1 MAQYGEGVYGEGV
14 YGVGGEA
21 SYGTGDYGT
30 DEYGHPI
37 PIPITKTWIPAD
49 ASTDASVVDDDEI
62 HLDAEPFNKANK
74 WRPSAGENFLQVGI
88 EGRAVVEGTLSKY
101 VGLSS
106 NVAATAVVYADLAA
120 TAVKEVAT
128 SNTIIGI
135 LLDALPSSIS
145 FESTKAAFMLR
156 PEQTQESASHSKL
169 SYEPDGKPSRASSA
183 MVKALVY
190 SDGHN
195 HAITSGSTKAA
206 VNITGVRQTFQA
218 HAKESVVSAL
228 NTRNIQTHT
237 KAAIDSVLLLPDL
250 RFTSSGHLKASSR
263 GVSLYSNSSEH
274 IKIINSPVR
283 LYEWYVLQ
291 DTPVAYWKLDDHPSS
306 EVILDSSGNG
316 HHGQV
321 VRYSDFVGNYTTV
334 SGTRTVRIPDI
345 SSIDNDL
352 VDRSGESEVLG
363 MPSIL
368 NGYPSSAGSD
378 AAGLDRETYIPSMEV
393 YPDPE
398 DIDSTDVDWMFPESY
413 TYEGWVYL
421 KGDPLSE
428 YDAFSGKTSIIQT
441 PFTSLSYVVFS
452 YVRVL
457 GDVTQFNTVFYL
469 RLKYRDPYKQY
480 NKDIIVANYTG
491 SALNGTYPTQYF
503 SDVKSHLDQ
512 PIHIALTHNGIGDAG
527 TVTRIYYNGE
537 IFWEDIYVKDVE
549 EPLPSEL
556 LPLPV
561 EPTTQPTDPA
571 QHEKFLPP
579 RELDYRYPKFVVG
592 PSNGDYTNR
601 TGDGDIFWTDDG
613 TSIVHHGWDRKNYLD
628 SSSDAWWTNP
638 LSSFVYDAVSPGGY
652 WDKNITVAH
661 VAYYDKELSY
671 KDVWDHYAAGT
682 GNWDDLAHRHASQ
695 EHIKMLPFEDPN
707 EVVSNVHEKMPILVS
722 PDRRNSIEYSKTSVL
737 LRPEKIQ
744 TSAANAVIA
753 LTNNDQSSN
762 HQEHLK
768 LVSSSYEDTRSS
780 QAHGKFLFTVDP
792 SRITYQEHAKT
803 SVSGHIKQLTQSH
816 IKIGS
821 YSGDGWYDGAAH
833 TKTTILKQE
842 QGVTSSSYA
851 KVSVN
856 LIAENKIVF
865 ATHSKLLF
873 TDTEINKIASSV
885 VSHAAIAFK
894 AYNVTVHEQ
903 IKIAKL
909 GQTYGENSAE
919 HVKASTSAPGNRMNF
934 QEHAKVSN
942 AGPLPLKISAS
953 STIITLTNVSGY
965 SVGNARLV
973 SAVNGVSVTAIGRA
987 HTKTTTFS
995 VVFGR
1000 TSSAHYKALADI
1012 ESRELTGAAHLKY
1025 ATPAPDSLGRR
1036 RRGWGLLL

>member
-49 ASTDASVVDDDEI
+49 ASTDASVLDDDKI

-74 WRPSAGENFLQVGI
+74 WRPSAGENFLQVSI
-88 EGRAVVEGTLSKY
+88 EGRAIVEGTLSKY
-101 VGLSS
+101 VGLSA
-106 NVAATAVVYADLAA
+106 NVAATAVVYADLSA

-128 SNTIIGI
+128 SNTIVGI

-156 PEQTQESASHSKL
+156 PEQTHESASHSKL
-169 SYEPDGKPSRASSA
+169 SYKPDGKPSRASSA
-183 MVKALVY
+183 MIKALVY

-195 HAITSGSTKAA
+195 QSVSSEITKAA
-206 VNITGVRQTFQA
+206 VNIPGARQTF
-218 HAKESVVSAL
+218 HMHTKESVVSL
-228 NTRNIQTHT
+228 ISHQNVHTHT
-237 KAAIDSVLLLPDL
+237 KAAIDNVLLLPDL
-250 RFTSSGHLKASSR
+250 RFISSAHLKASES

-274 IKIINSPVR
+274 IKVINSPVR

-398 DIDSTDVDWMFPESY
+398 DIDSTDVEWMYPESY

-421 KGDPLSE
+421 KSDPLSE

-601 TGDGDIFWTDDG
+601 TGDGDIFWTDGG
-613 TSIVHHGWDRKNYLD
+613 TSVVHHGWDRKNYLD

-707 EVVSNVHEKMPILVS
+707 EVVFSAHEKMPILES
-722 PDRRNSIEYSKTSVL
+722 PSRRNSIEYSKTSVL
-737 LRPEKIQ
+737 LRPEELQ
-744 TSAANAVIA
+744 TSVANAVIA

-792 SRITYQEHAKT
+792 DRITYQEHSKT
-803 SVSGHIKQLTQSH
+803 SISGHIKQLFQAH
-816 IKIGS
+816 LKIGS
-821 YSGDGWYDGAAH
+821 YTDDGWYDSAAH
-833 TKTTILKQE
+833 TKHPILLQE
-842 QGVTSSSYA
+842 HGNTSSSYIKA
-851 KVSVN
+851 SIN
-856 LIAENKIVF
+856 LKAEDILIG
-865 ATHSKLLF
+865 AAHSKF
-873 TDTEINKIASSV
+873 IYNDTSINELASSV
-885 VSHAAIAFK
+885 VSRVAIKFQAF
-894 AYNVTVHEQ
+894 NTNIHEQ

-909 GQTYGENSAE
+909 DQALGHNIQE
-919 HVKASTSAPGNRMNF
+919 HVKSSVNAPGRRMNL
-934 QEHAKVSN
+934 QEHAKISD
-942 AGPLPLKISAS
+942 AAPLPLLNATS
-953 STIITLTNVSGY
+953 SIIITLTNARNRSVS
-965 SVGNARLV
+965 NARLV

-1000 TSSAHYKALADI
+1000 TSSAHYKALASI
-1012 ESRELTGAAHLKY
+1012 EGREQTGAAHLKY

-1036 RRGWGLLL
+1036 RGWGLLL